1 MKGSQGRLKALL
13 MARSKYRP
21 TARESALLLLAL
33 FEKRAAKRGR
43 LTRVR
48 FGGLTL
54 RRIANRS
61 VLPPDFVAEVADWL
75 HGAGWILFAVASTGY
90 GAVRVDALRNWPTVA
105 SRSVRD
111 TLDEVFSGRCDFAD
125 LEHLIPDV
133 EDIDER
139 GEQPPEEKVPS
150 RDPP

>member
-1 MKGSQGRLKALL
+1 MKASQGRLKALL

-33 FEKRAAKRGR
+33 FEKRAAERGR

-75 HGAGWILFAVASTGY
+75 HGAGWLLFAVASTGY
-90 GAVRVDALRNWPTVA
+90 GAVRVDSLRNWPTVA
-105 SRSVRD
+105 SRSVGD

-125 LEHLIPDV
+125 LEHLIPDL

-139 GEQPPEEKVPS
+139 GEQPPEEIIPS